1 MGESSFFKPIKGEI
15 ERKNKVNKKVKPLTT
30 DAYEKMAQK
39 PMTLKDYWLSL
50 RQSIQEKITSEEL
63 TQEEQETIK
72 LLSELITPEL
82 MIEYRQILREFN
94 GKANKTDKHPEREF
108 IDVNEQELS
117 TKIKSWIEKLID
129 EVKKNR
135 KIEFDKND
143 YEELNA
149 QCWLFFDALGNVMN
163 TRSLERD
170 VGEFYHSTSRDDID
184 DKEFAKQKS
193 AFVKQ
198 LSHRY
203 PLDKGEIGI
212 LVDVILSGKGE
223 NENYSPKILVET
235 IVRLWD
241 EYKLEE
247 NKGTVMKISL
257 GYLISR
263 GIASFAPSLFQNV
276 IERDR
281 FNVAVFLEF
290 FGLNQLSNVIDVK
303 TRIELAKMMNEVNHR
318 INEKITNSLFFREF
332 EFIHEKSLGEIY
344 ATLERG
350 KKSTEGMLR
359 DTISQIA
366 PALAGIVMSL
376 AFLSKINPI
385 LGAIGMGSL
394 PVMYKVAKKQNE
406 RIWPMYEQ
414 EQREGEKIATHLGA
428 IKSGFEEVKISS
440 EVPTIAAYVKEQM
453 DIKDTL
459 SLQRF
464 VEETKMRLKSAIPFN
479 VSTVVAAG
487 VGGAFQEIGM
497 ISGGAVLSNMMYAN
511 QLNAPVHR
519 LVDLYFNK
527 FSRYIQDIRRMDEI
541 FGQYE
546 TLDLPEG
553 EKEKDRIP
561 ISKLKN
567 FDVSIKHLRYK
578 NVLRDITIDIAQGEF
593 ITITGESGVG
603 KSTLLRNM
611 VGLYK
616 ADSGAIKID
625 GVEHDCI
632 KNMVRNLSIPLCH
645 IVIKA
650 RKFLMT

>member
-1 MGESSFFKPIKGEI
+1 
-15 ERKNKVNKKVKPLTT
+15 
-30 DAYEKMAQK
+30 
-39 PMTLKDYWLSL
+39 
-50 RQSIQEKITSEEL
+50 
-63 TQEEQETIK
+63 
-72 LLSELITPEL
+72 
-82 MIEYRQILREFN
+82 
-94 GKANKTDKHPEREF
+94 
-108 IDVNEQELS
+108 
-117 TKIKSWIEKLID
+117 
-129 EVKKNR
+129 
-135 KIEFDKND
+135 
-143 YEELNA
+143 
-149 QCWLFFDALGNVMN
+149 MN

-193 AFVKQ
+193 AFVEQ

-366 PALAGIVMSL
+366 G
-376 AFLSKINPI
+376 F
-385 LGAIGMGSL
+385 
-394 PVMYKVAKKQNE
+394 
-406 RIWPMYEQ
+406 
-414 EQREGEKIATHLGA
+414 
-428 IKSGFEEVKISS
+428 SG
-440 EVPTIAAYVKEQM
+440 YC
-453 DIKDTL
+453 
-459 SLQRF
+459 
-464 VEETKMRLKSAIPFN
+464 
-479 VSTVVAAG
+479 
-487 VGGAFQEIGM
+487 
-497 ISGGAVLSNMMYAN
+497 
-511 QLNAPVHR
+511 
-519 LVDLYFNK
+519 
-527 FSRYIQDIRRMDEI
+527 
-541 FGQYE
+541 
-546 TLDLPEG
+546 
-553 EKEKDRIP
+553 
-561 ISKLKN
+561 
-567 FDVSIKHLRYK
+567 DVSHFYLR
-578 NVLRDITIDIAQGEF
+578 L
-593 ITITGESGVG
+593 
-603 KSTLLRNM
+603 TLFWGRLAWE
-611 VGLYK
+611 VYQ
-616 ADSGAIKID
+616 
-625 GVEHDCI
+625 
-632 KNMVRNLSIPLCH
+632 
-645 IVIKA
+645 
-650 RKFLMT
+650 